1 MRRTEFSTAA
11 FVIAF
16 VLANNM
22 EEAFRQALLLSDDGM
37 LIFLKEPV
45 ALGFLLFGVGTMIF
59 RSISTMRTRN
69 KTS

>member
-1 MRRTEFSTAA
+1 
-11 FVIAF
+11 
-16 VLANNM
+16 M

-59 RSISTMRTRN
+59 RSVSTMRT
-69 KTS
+69 KKMTS